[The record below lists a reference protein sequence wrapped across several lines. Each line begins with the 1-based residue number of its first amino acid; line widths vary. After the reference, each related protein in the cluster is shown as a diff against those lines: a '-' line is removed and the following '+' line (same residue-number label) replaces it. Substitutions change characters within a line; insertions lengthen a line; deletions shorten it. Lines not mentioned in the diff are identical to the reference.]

1 MPTMRPAEARRR
13 SARAAD
19 EEHQKVKARQKTG
32 VHSLFRH
39 VGNIFIPIIPGF
51 IACGLILAIANVWKL
66 IAPGVALNPWFLAFA
81 ALGSIVVGA
90 LNLLV
95 GYNTAKE
102 FGGTPVLGLI
112 AGAVSYMPALAGIP
126 ASKAADGT
134 AIATAALVPCS
145 ASSPAGRHHRRRR
158 PRGCSR

>member
-81 ALGSIVVGA
+81 ALGLDRRGCAEPAGGLQHGEGVRRHPGARPHRRRRVVHARARRHPGVEGGRRHRDRHSPGA
-90 LNLLV
+90 L
-95 GYNTAKE
+95 
-102 FGGTPVLGLI
+102 FGE
-112 AGAVSYMPALAGIP
+112 LAG
-126 ASKAADGT
+126 T
-134 AIATAALVPCS
+134 
-145 ASSPAGRHHRRRR
+145 GRHHRRHR
-158 PRGCSR
+158 PPGCSR